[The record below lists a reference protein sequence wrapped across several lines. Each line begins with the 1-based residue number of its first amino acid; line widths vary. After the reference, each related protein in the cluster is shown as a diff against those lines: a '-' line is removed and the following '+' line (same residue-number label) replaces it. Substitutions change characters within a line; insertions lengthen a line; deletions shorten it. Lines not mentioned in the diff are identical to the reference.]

1 MLDERHILLDGAVV
15 AIFKNNRDH
24 VVGVRGYPVVDCS
37 EIFSDW
43 SSVEDIARSMAEM
56 RRGVHKVHLS
66 LQESDSIV
74 QLCGYRE
81 SLVGSCVT
89 GFDEGRVVG
98 GDFGDVAIFSGAEFR
113 VVVAGRSVSDFCGG
127 GCGC

>member
-1 MLDERHILLDGAVV
+1 
-15 AIFKNNRDH
+15 
-24 VVGVRGYPVVDCS
+24 
-37 EIFSDW
+37 
-43 SSVEDIARSMAEM
+43 MAEM